1 MSTAAVNYEVRH
13 RVGGSEPTEWVTQV
27 FPASTDIVLDEL
39 TRGTQYEIQIRAV
52 ARNGKKSEWVQV
64 SQTVATTNREGALAL
79 PTNVVANQ
87 ASMWDVNT
95 TVTYSATSDAT
106 GVSTATI
113 SVSSGTLIIGAKT
126 IAYSASSATVSG
138 TASQIVTYYLYY
150 DDPMLEG
157 GSKALGLAT
166 NVTDSANVDG
176 RIAIV
181 TVTLTF
187 PAAGSTSSGGGS
199 IGGSGGS
206 SGACVVIES
215 WLPGGIQAG
224 NVQVGDVLLLCD
236 PITGIESTGTVTF
249 AETREV
255 PCVQIQT
262 DGGIVLRCS
271 RTAPIPTRNGLVL
284 APDLLGLQ
292 VPTRIG
298 PELTWQ
304 YITSIQDIGM
314 QQVRHITVGDQCF
327 WAGAVHGAYLLH
339 HNSKMEL

>member
-1 MSTAAVNYEVRH
+1 MSTAAVNYEVRY
-13 RVGGSEPTEWVTQV
+13 RVGGQDPTEWVTQV
-27 FPASTDIVLDEL
+27 FSASADIVLDEL

-52 ARNGKKSEWVQV
+52 ARNGKKSGWVQV
-64 SQTVATTNREGALAL
+64 SKSIATTNREGAAAL
-79 PTNVVANQ
+79 PTNIVANQ

-95 TVTYSATSDAT
+95 TVTYSATSDAA
-106 GVSTATI
+106 GVSIATV
-113 SVSSGTLIIGAKT
+113 SVSAGTLVIGGQT

-138 TASQIVTYYLYY
+138 TAGQVVTYYLYY
-150 DDPMLEG
+150 DDPMLQG
-157 GSKALGLAT
+157 GSKTLGLAS
-166 NVTDSANVDG
+166 NVVDSANVDG

-206 SGACVVIES
+206 SGACVAVDS

-224 NVQVGDVLLLCD
+224 AVQVGDVLLLCD
-236 PITGIESTGTVTF
+236 PATGIESTGTVTF
-249 AETREV
+249 AATREV
-255 PCVQIQT
+255 PCVQIET

-271 RTAPIPTRNGLVL
+271 RTAPIPTRTGLVL

-292 VPTRIG
+292 VPARIG
-298 PELTWQ
+298 SAQAWQ
-304 YITSIQDIGM
+304 RITSVQDIGM

-327 WAGAVHGAYLLH
+327 WAGAVQGAYLLH
-339 HNSKMEL
+339 HNAKMEL